1 MALVEAPDLF
11 EDDLLYGEA
20 GPGHGSLSGSE
31 SDDEA
36 AAVPAQALSPHRK
49 THMDISVPNSAS
61 HQSSTLRVSLDE
73 EHGIPTPSPPID
85 MAARPIYSRAMAAS
99 MPAQRVTVRM
109 GTSAPINIPNMSRW
123 RPGDRPGGAEARE
136 AAATFIPPHQLSKQ
150 DDFLFSFTGAS
161 PAGGLKRER
170 LRARNAILRSTGF
183 IEPVGGS
190 SAAAEGAEGDE
201 GRPTPAPA
209 PPVRPA
215 VHSSLT
221 AALTTIGEC

>member
-36 AAVPAQALSPHRK
+36 AAVPAQALSPHSK
-49 THMDISVPNSAS
+49 THMDISGTPFHDCCWLAAAFPALTRHSPAAAVPNSAS

-109 GTSAPINIPNMSRW
+109 VSSSTRGQWLQQWCHASSGVGTHAIRTCLHW
-123 RPGDRPGGAEARE
+123 PGLHYVQPA
-136 AAATFIPPHQLSKQ
+136 LSNQ
-150 DDFLFSFTGAS
+150 QA
-161 PAGGLKRER
+161 
-170 LRARNAILRSTGF
+170 
-183 IEPVGGS
+183 
-190 SAAAEGAEGDE
+190 
-201 GRPTPAPA
+201 
-209 PPVRPA
+209 
-215 VHSSLT
+215 SSL
-221 AALTTIGEC
+221 

>member
-1 MALVEAPDLF
+1 M
-11 EDDLLYGEA
+11 
-20 GPGHGSLSGSE
+20 
-31 SDDEA
+31 
-36 AAVPAQALSPHRK
+36 
-49 THMDISVPNSAS
+49 N
-61 HQSSTLRVSLDE
+61 
-73 EHGIPTPSPPID
+73 
-85 MAARPIYSRAMAAS
+85 
-99 MPAQRVTVRM
+99 
-109 GTSAPINIPNMSRW
+109 RW
-123 RPGDRPGGAEARE
+123 RPDRPGGAEPRE

-150 DDFLFSFTGAS
+150 DDFMFSFTGAS
-161 PAGGLKRER
+161 PGAGLKRER

-190 SAAAEGAEGDE
+190 SAAAAAAAAADGDE